1 MGRRKRQKVQPR
13 RLQKRIPKIFNCP
26 ACGKESI
33 SVELIKPSTLN
44 GVGAAMIHCSNPNC
58 ELEYSVK
65 INFLS
70 EPVDA
75 YADFIDQYFEKI
87 KEKHD

>member
-33 SVELIKPSTLN
+33 SVELLKPSTLK
-44 GVGAAMIHCSNPNC
+44 GFGSASIHCSNPQC
-58 ELEYSVK
+58 ELEYSVT
-65 INFLS
+65 INFLA
-70 EPVDA
+70 EQVDA
-75 YADFIDQYFEKI
+75 YNDFIDIYFEKL
-87 KEKHD
+87 KDKA

>member
-13 RLQKRIPKIFNCP
+13 RPQKRIPRIFNCP
-26 ACGKESI
+26 SCGKESI
-33 SVELIKPSTLN
+33 SIDLIKPSTLKGEGN
-44 GVGAAMIHCSNPNC
+44 AIIKCANPNC
-58 ELEYSVK
+58 NLDYQVK

-75 YADFIDQYFEKI
+75 YADFIDKYFEKVR
-87 KEKHD
+87 ES

>member
-33 SVELIKPSTLN
+33 SVELNKPSTLN
-44 GVGAAMIHCSNPNC
+44 GIGSATINCSNPQC

-65 INFLS
+65 INFLA

-75 YADFIDQYFEKI
+75 YNDFIDEYFERL
-87 KEKHD
+87 KEKAK